1 MCIPALAAV
10 GAIASVAGSAVSAM
24 GAKSQADAQANQAE
38 YNAKVARINAQS
50 ERYKGGVEQ
59 ERIHEKAEQLQ
70 GQGLAAAGGS
80 GIDPYFGSAALVI
93 FGEGGEKAQLDK
105 NTAYVNAE
113 GAAVGHENRAR
124 DLETQAEGY
133 RKAGKYAMT
142 GSFLSGIAG
151 GIGAVSRGMSG
162 GGGLPSLGGGSA

>member
-1 MCIPALAAV
+1 MCLPALAAV
-10 GAIASVAGSAVSAM
+10 GAIASVAGSVVSGM

-59 ERIHEKAEQLQ
+59 ERVQEKAEQLQ

-113 GAAVGHENRAR
+113 GAAIANENKAR
-124 DLETQAEGY
+124 DLETQAQGY
-133 RKAGKYAMT
+133 RQAGKYSMA
-142 GSFLSGIAG
+142 GSFLSGLAG
-151 GIGAVSRGMSG
+151 GVGALGRGMSG
-162 GGGLPSLGGGSA
+162 GGGLPSLGGGQA